1 MKTRNIITIISIIF
15 AMVSC
20 STENDI
26 LNDMNTNNSN
36 ATVEDA
42 VISCSINNVATKAL
56 DNTDEA
62 TIKNAC
68 FFLLNKE
75 GDVIGYRTGKET
87 ATFKTKQEAGMK
99 VLAVANI
106 SAATMTTLST
116 LASRTAIEDV
126 VLNANDLNELPK
138 MGEATAEANTAITVN
153 QIAARIDL
161 QKVTVNSLANANSVS
176 LTKVELVNQV
186 NEIALNAGNA
196 KINETAVDANI
207 SETVLGGEG
216 DSATDIATLYTFA
229 NDATNATALRLTFTT
244 DGGKV
249 LTTEVMIKHDN
260 KDVKVVAGYNYQ
272 LNISVN
278 ITGNNVIPTVTFTVA
293 DWNDSS
299 FSVDMTE

>member
-26 LNDMNTNNSN
+26 LNDINNNNSN

-68 FFLLNKE
+68 FFLLDAK
-75 GDVIGYRTGKET
+75 GDVLGYRTGKET
-87 ATFKTKQEAGMK
+87 VTFKTKKEEGMK

-106 SAATMTTLST
+106 SDATMATLST
-116 LASRTAIEDV
+116 LASKAAIKAV

-138 MGEATAEANTAITVN
+138 MGEATATTNTEITVN

-161 QKVTVNSLANANSVS
+161 QKVTVNSLTNANSVT

-186 NEIALNAGNA
+186 NQIKLNESEAHVNSELVNAGIGVTELPA
-196 KINETAVDANI
+196 EDT
-207 SETVLGGEG
+207 
-216 DSATDIATLYTFA
+216 ATLYTFA
-229 NDATNATALRLTFTT
+229 NNGADATALRLTFTT

-249 LTTEVMIKHDN
+249 LTTDVTIKHDGA
-260 KDVKVVAGYNYQ
+260 VKVVAGYNYK

-278 ITGNNVIPTVTFTVA
+278 ITGNNIDPTVTFTVA

-299 FSVDMTE
+299 FSVDMK

>member
-161 QKVTVNSLANANSVS
+161 KSVTVKSLANANSVT

-186 NEIALNAGNA
+186 NQIKLNESEAHVNSELVNAGIGVTELPA
-196 KINETAVDANI
+196 E
-207 SETVLGGEG
+207 
-216 DSATDIATLYTFA
+216 DIATLYTFA

>member
-26 LNDMNTNNSN
+26 LNDMNNNNSN

-42 VISCSINNVATKAL
+42 VISCSINNVATKSVA
-56 DNTDEA
+56 NNNEKEIA
-62 TIKNAC
+62 NAC

-161 QKVTVNSLANANSVS
+161 QKVTVSSLTNANSVS

-186 NEIALNAGNA
+186 NQIALN
-196 KINETAVDANI
+196 ANI
-207 SETVLGGEG
+207 SETVLGGKDG
-216 DSATDIATLYTFA
+216 SATDIATLYTFA

-249 LTTEVMIKHDN
+249 LTTEVTIKHDN

>member
-26 LNDMNTNNSN
+26 LNDMNTNNSAN

-68 FFLLNKE
+68 FFLLDAK
-75 GDVIGYRTGKET
+75 GDVLGYRTGANS
-87 ATFKTKQEAGMK
+87 ATFKTKKEEGMT

-106 SAATMTTLST
+106 SDATMSTLST
-116 LASRTAIEDV
+116 LASRAAIEAV

-138 MGEATAEANTAITVN
+138 MGGAAAEANTAITVN

-161 QKVTVNSLANANSVS
+161 KSVTVKSLANANSVT

-186 NEIALNAGNA
+186 NQIKLNESEAQVNSELVNAGIGVTELPA
-196 KINETAVDANI
+196 E
-207 SETVLGGEG
+207 
-216 DSATDIATLYTFA
+216 DIATLYTFA
-229 NDATNATALRLTFTT
+229 NNGADATALRLTFTT

-249 LTTEVMIKHDN
+249 LTTDVTIKHDSA
-260 KDVKVVAGYNYQ
+260 VKVVAGYNYK

-278 ITGNNVIPTVTFTVA
+278 ITGNNIDPTVTFTVA

-299 FSVDMTE
+299 FSVDMK

>member
-68 FFLLNKE
+68 FFLLDAD
-75 GDVIGYRTGKET
+75 GYVLGYRTGANS
-87 ATFKTKQEAGMK
+87 ATFKTKKEEGMT

-106 SAATMTTLST
+106 SDATMSTLST
-116 LASRTAIEDV
+116 LASRAAIEAV

-138 MGEATAEANTAITVN
+138 MGGAAAEANTAITVN

-161 QKVTVNSLANANSVS
+161 KSVTVKSLANANSVT

-186 NEIALNAGNA
+186 NQIKLNESEAHVNSELVNAGIGVTELPA
-196 KINETAVDANI
+196 E
-207 SETVLGGEG
+207 
-216 DSATDIATLYTFA
+216 DIATLYTFA
-229 NDATNATALRLTFTT
+229 NNGADATALRLTFTT